1 MQSGR
6 KGRCMFSGRTWR
18 ALPGLLAVA
27 LLLLSGCSALAPK
40 PQPLDLVLLH
50 TNDMLGFTKPAT

>member
-1 MQSGR
+1 
-6 KGRCMFSGRTWR
+6 MFSGRTWR